1 MYVCAQCLNRFRM
14 YDEDE
19 ERHTETCP
27 HCGSEY
33 FDHYSDEDEDEDGY
47 GDGDGDEEGENGSDA
62 YSMRLVFDWTGD
74 DLDDEYFYNYD
85 ND

>member
-33 FDHYSDEDEDEDGY
+33 FDHYSDEDEDGGEY
-47 GDGDGDEEGENGSDA
+47 EHEGE
-62 YSMRLVFDWTGD
+62 
-74 DLDDEYFYNYD
+74 DED
-85 ND
+85 EDE

>member
-33 FDHYSDEDEDEDGY
+33 FDHYSEDEDEDEDG
-47 GDGDGDEEGENGSDA
+47 DG
-62 YSMRLVFDWTGD
+62 
-74 DLDDEYFYNYD
+74 
-85 ND
+85 

>member
-1 MYVCAQCLNRFRM
+1 MYVCAKCLNRFRM

-33 FDHYSDEDEDEDGY
+33 FDHYSDEDEDEDEMN
-47 GDGDGDEEGENGSDA
+47 D
-62 YSMRLVFDWTGD
+62 
-74 DLDDEYFYNYD
+74 YD
-85 ND
+85 KGWYDFMVDMAKGR

>member
-33 FDHYSDEDEDEDGY
+33 FDHYSDEDEHEDEDEDEDDDDDD
-47 GDGDGDEEGENGSDA
+47 DGDVSSGCSIILLGVVILGL
-62 YSMRLVFDWTGD
+62 MKLIFD
-74 DLDDEYFYNYD
+74 
-85 ND
+85 

>member
-33 FDHYSDEDEDEDGY
+33 FDHYSDEDEDEDE
-47 GDGDGDEEGENGSDA
+47 DDDEDP
-62 YSMRLVFDWTGD
+62 SMRLVFDWTDD
-74 DLDDEYFYNYD
+74 DLDDEYKFDKKEKNYKKQLV
-85 ND
+85 

>member
-1 MYVCAQCLNRFRM
+1 MYVCAQCLNRFMM

-33 FDHYSDEDEDEDGY
+33 FDHYSEDEDEDEDE
-47 GDGDGDEEGENGSDA
+47 DEEEEDH
-62 YSMRLVFDWTGD
+62 SMRCVFDCTDD
-74 DLDDEYFYNYD
+74 DLDGEYLYNYD

>member
-33 FDHYSDEDEDEDGY
+33 FDHYSEDEDEDEDEDGDGYRYRY
-47 GDGDGDEEGENGSDA
+47 GYRYGYGQ
-62 YSMRLVFDWTGD
+62 
-74 DLDDEYFYNYD
+74 
-85 ND
+85 

>member
-1 MYVCAQCLNRFRM
+1 MYVCAQCLNLFKM

-19 ERHTETCP
+19 ERHTEKCP

-33 FDHYSDEDEDEDGY
+33 FDHYSDEDEDEDE
-47 GDGDGDEEGENGSDA
+47 DEYDDA
-62 YSMRLVFDWTGD
+62 SMRLVFDWTDD